1 MTTPATPFA
10 ITGPLPAAGLTSIG
24 ASAGTGKTYAIA
36 ALATRFVVEQ
46 DRDIS
51 DLLVLTFTRSAAHE
65 LRERIRSR
73 LKEVADHLGAD
84 TPPPTGDELLT
95 FLGSQPADII
105 DDYRRRAVSAVE
117 RFDSAT
123 IGTIHSFCSAARA
136 LLGAT
141 AGINSDAQLS
151 TDTDDVVKAAC
162 TDAVA
167 AASLQPD
174 AGALPELSNLIKAT
188 RAVLGDP
195 TIELVPGSGDKADI
209 NEASAALAPA
219 TADEVRRR
227 LHDRGL
233 MSFDTMVSE
242 LAAAVTDPTH
252 GPSRATTLAKRF
264 PVVLLDEF
272 QDTDGTQWTIFDSM
286 LNAVPP
292 PTMVVVGDP
301 KQAIYAFRGGD
312 IHAYLRAVNKPGT
325 TRLFLG
331 TNHRCDAA
339 MVEALNELFNGKTFD
354 GKTFDGKRSNG
365 DASGD
370 DRIGYQRV
378 NASATNSRRLEIVNG
393 DHIHHPA
400 SIDIRSLNPEGLPL
414 QGTRLALLTDP
425 ARSAIYDDLAEQV
438 SQLTT
443 CGWLVDTDGDRR
455 QLNPGDV
462 AVLIGA
468 HANGPTIQAALSSL
482 GVPSV
487 ITGGQD
493 ISETDAA
500 RQWSILIAA
509 LERPSDPRRARAAA
523 LSWWWGWD
531 EQQLARASDKDITDI
546 QMKLGEHVGR
556 LRRRGLAPVLAR
568 LLADNDVVT
577 RLISTSGGQRN
588 VTDLTH
594 LGELLDDAVGGRGCT
609 PASLAAAL
617 ANMRT
622 AAGTRSDDDDTKR
635 RTETDAAAV
644 QIMTMHAAKGLEFP
658 VVCCPDLWGDPGSAS
673 AYQYDGI
680 RRFNVGSVPPDEA
693 KIEGFGER
701 QRLGYVALT
710 RARHLTLMWWTK
722 TFRVTSPSIDLLFGK
737 NLDNDKSDKVAQL
750 TGFNNQLV
758 DRFSHSTH
766 INVTVVEATSDT
778 KDETTVKSGNDPHPA
793 PDGRPPA
800 PVTLAAAELGH
811 TPETRIRRWSFT
823 AITADTGGHTH
834 TNRADNPA
842 EADGPAVAADP
853 NDDTIGDGGS
863 GDEPVDGPSGSEALP
878 APDPRPDAPGV
889 SEPLFAHDAAGANF
903 GTLVHEVLE
912 NIDFVVP
919 DVDLHAAL
927 HREVQHKGLDKLTDP
942 DRLVEALAAAIDTPL
957 GGPPNTGFGD
967 VRLRNIPR
975 SDRLDELRFELPLG
989 DPHRR
994 CTDQPRRRPTLAM
1007 RNVIEVIT
1015 SHLDDDDPVGNWAR
1029 GFAPRTTEIDIG
1041 GFLTGSIDLVLRYR
1055 QSDGTVRYSAVDYKT
1070 NRLDP
1075 LAGDTTL
1082 AAYHPSRLGDA
1093 MAKSDYPLQALLYAV
1108 ALHRYLRWRVAE
1120 YDPAQHLGPVGYLFL
1135 RGMVG
1140 AHSPQTDGMTSGVFV
1155 WQPPTTLVT
1164 SLSDLLHDGLD
1175 LTGAAR

>member
-10 ITGPLPAAGLTSIG
+10 ITGPLPTEGLTSIG
-24 ASAGTGKTYAIA
+24 ASAGTGKTFAIA

-46 DRDIS
+46 DCDIS
-51 DLLVLTFTRSAAHE
+51 DLLVLTFTRSAASE
-65 LRERIRSR
+65 LRDRIRIR

-84 TPPPTGDELLT
+84 TPPPTSDELLT
-95 FLGSQPADII
+95 LLASQPADVI
-105 DDYRRRAVSAVE
+105 DDYRRRAASAVE
-117 RFDSAT
+117 KFDSAT
-123 IGTIHSFCSAARA
+123 IGTIHSFCSAARS

-141 AGINSDAQLS
+141 AGINADAQLS
-151 TDTDDVVKAAC
+151 TDTDDVVTQAC

-167 AASLQPD
+167 AAGLQPD
-174 AGALPELSNLIKAT
+174 VETLPKPLDLIEAT
-188 RAVLGDP
+188 RTVLRDP
-195 TIELVPGSGDKADI
+195 TIELVPGDTNPETNQAT
-209 NEASAALAPA
+209 AALAPA

-227 LHDRGL
+227 LHDSGV

-242 LAAAVTDPTH
+242 LAAAVTDPNH
-252 GPSRATTLAKRF
+252 GPTRAATLAKRF

-272 QDTDGTQWTIFDSM
+272 QDTDGTQWTIFESM
-286 LNAVPP
+286 LNAAPP

-312 IHAYLRAVNKPGT
+312 IHAYLRAVERPGT
-325 TRLFLG
+325 THLFLD
-331 TNHRCDAA
+331 TNHRCDAP
-339 MVEALNELFNGKTFD
+339 MVEALNDLFAGKTF
-354 GKTFDGKRSNG
+354 G
-365 DASGD
+365 A
-370 DRIGYQRV
+370 DRIGYHSV

-393 DHIHHPA
+393 DHTHHPA
-400 SIDIRSLNPEGLPL
+400 SIDIRTLNPESVPL
-414 QGTRLALLTDP
+414 QGTGLALRADP
-425 ARSAIYDDLAEQV
+425 ARDAMHEDLARQV

-443 CGWLVDTDGDRR
+443 CGWLVDAAGDRR

-468 HANGPTIQAALSSL
+468 HANGPKVQAALSRH

-500 RQWSILIAA
+500 RQWAILIAA

-531 EQQLARASDKDITDI
+531 EQQLAGASDKDITDI
-546 QMKLGEHVGR
+546 QVKLGEHVGR

-568 LLADNDVVT
+568 IVADNNVVT
-577 RLISTSGGQRN
+577 RLVSTPGGLRN

-594 LGELLDDAVGGRGCT
+594 LGELLDNAVGGRGCA

-617 ANMRT
+617 ANMRA

-644 QIMTMHAAKGLEFP
+644 RIMTMHAAKGLEFP
-658 VVCCPDLWGDPGSAS
+658 VVCCPDLWGNARPASTYQHDGRRRFTVGPGSPDKAKKEGE
-673 AYQYDGI
+673 AQKEG
-680 RRFNVGSVPPDEA
+680 VGEQ
-693 KIEGFGER
+693 

-722 TFRVTSPSIDLLFGK
+722 TASSDSPSIDLLFGK
-737 NLDNDKSDKVAQL
+737 DLINDRSDKKAQL
-750 TGFNNQLV
+750 IGFNNQLV

-766 INVTVVEATSDT
+766 INVTVVGATSDT
-778 KDETTVKSGNDPHPA
+778 NDEANDKSGSDPHPA

-823 AITADTGGHTH
+823 VITADTGGHTH

-842 EADGPAVAADP
+842 EADGPTVAADP
-853 NDDTIGDGGS
+853 NDDSIRDGGS
-863 GDEPVDGPSGSEALP
+863 GDEPVDGPRGSEALP

-919 DVDLHAAL
+919 DGDLHAAL
-927 HREVQHKGLDKLTDP
+927 HREVKIKGLDKLTDP

-957 GGPPNTGFGD
+957 GGPPDTGFGD
-967 VRLRNIPR
+967 LRLRNIPR

-994 CTDQPRRRPTLAM
+994 CTNQPRRRPTLAM
-1007 RNVIEVIT
+1007 RNFIEVIT

-1029 GFAPRTTEIDIG
+1029 SFAPRTTEIDIG

-1055 QSDGTVRYSAVDYKT
+1055 QPDGTMRYSAVDYKT

-1075 LAGDTTL
+1075 PAGDTTL

-1108 ALHRYLRWRVAE
+1108 ALHRYLRWRVVG

-1140 AHSPQTDGMTSGVFV
+1140 PHSPQTDGMTSGVFV